1 MSSLLT
7 TALDGQH
14 SSQHDATTTTH
25 SHKRNLEPEGYPP
38 LHAKLPE
45 QQPTTAT
52 AQSPGVLVVAR
63 MAKSGIQYAV
73 VSTALLC
80 TLLKQPSLLDLHG
93 A

>member
-1 MSSLLT
+1 MSSLLI
-7 TALDGQH
+7 TALDSQH
-14 SSQHDATTTTH
+14 SSQHDATTH
-25 SHKRNLEPEGYPP
+25 SHKRNLEPEGNPP

-73 VSTALLC
+73 VSTTLLC
-80 TLLKQPSLLDLHG
+80 TLLKQLSLLDLHG